1 MNQSTEK
8 MSAMSS
14 VGNPAA
20 CNTIT
25 VVTSPALGMAA
36 APMDAPAA
44 VSLTGEVKVKGKCG
58 NTSQGHVETNPGP
71 GKQLEIVPSMN
82 FNILIWFWL
91 YSFKLF
97 RKKRSL
103 ENSSLLF

>member
-1 MNQSTEK
+1 MLSSFTNYSSQEAEVQTLSRPFARLKYESRQGCKTRQVQTEENQWNTYMNQSTEK

-44 VSLTGEVKVKGKCG
+44 VSLTGEVK
-58 NTSQGHVETNPGP
+58 S
-71 GKQLEIVPSMN
+71 
-82 FNILIWFWL
+82 
-91 YSFKLF
+91 
-97 RKKRSL
+97 KR
-103 ENSSLLF
+103 